1 MTRLWGLAG
10 PTAVGKGTIVRRLV
24 ERYDDVW
31 VSVSVTTREPRP
43 GEREG
48 VDYYFVS
55 DERFD
60 HMIAEDELLEWAVVH
75 REHRY
80 GTPRAAVLRHIAAG
94 IPCILEI
101 DLAGAR
107 QVREAMPGATFVFVE
122 PPSWEELVRRLEF
135 RGTEDEDERVRRL
148 ATARIEMA
156 AAAEFEHVIV
166 NDDLDAAVD
175 AVHALLV
182 GKR

>member
-1 MTRLWGLAG
+1 MTRLLVLAG

>member
-1 MTRLWGLAG
+1 MTQLLVLAG

-48 VDYYFVS
+48 IDYYFVS

-75 REHRY
+75 GEHRY
-80 GTPRAAVLRHIAAG
+80 GTPRAAVLRH
-94 IPCILEI
+94 
-101 DLAGAR
+101 
-107 QVREAMPGATFVFVE
+107 
-122 PPSWEELVRRLEF
+122 RR
-135 RGTEDEDERVRRL
+135 RPDSCNTR
-148 ATARIEMA
+148 
-156 AAAEFEHVIV
+156 
-166 NDDLDAAVD
+166 
-175 AVHALLV
+175 
-182 GKR
+182 